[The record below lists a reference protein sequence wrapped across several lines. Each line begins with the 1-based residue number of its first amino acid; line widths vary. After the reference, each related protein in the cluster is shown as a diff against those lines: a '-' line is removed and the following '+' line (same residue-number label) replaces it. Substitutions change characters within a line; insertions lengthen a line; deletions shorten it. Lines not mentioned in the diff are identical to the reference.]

1 MTTNTILRDENTI
14 WKCGIFKI
22 LFGKWDFFI
31 VEIEIMCEFNL
42 NWTNNYS
49 KILENALE
57 NLWKSDD
64 F

>member
-1 MTTNTILRDENTI
+1 M
-14 WKCGIFKI
+14 G
-22 LFGKWDFFI
+22 FFI
-31 VEIEIMCEFNL
+31 VEIEIMCEF
-42 NWTNNYS
+42 WTNNYS